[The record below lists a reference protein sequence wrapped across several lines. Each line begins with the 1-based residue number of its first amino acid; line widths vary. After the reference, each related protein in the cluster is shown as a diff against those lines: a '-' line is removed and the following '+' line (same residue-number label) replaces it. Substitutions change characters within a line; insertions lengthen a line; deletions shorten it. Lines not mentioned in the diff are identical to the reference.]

1 MAGGRKEARQWA
13 LQMLYQLDINPT
25 ELTELFDVF
34 FVEKK
39 YANRDRA
46 FAEKT
51 VRGVLKNLE
60 AIDKKVEEFT
70 PKWDMSRLG
79 GVDRNV
85 LRIAAYEMIY
95 CDDIPPVVSINEAVQ
110 NAKDYSGMES
120 GKFVNGV
127 LDELRKTLNRPAR
140 STYKTAEER
149 MKEQGD

>member
-25 ELTELFDVF
+25 EKEELFDGF
-34 FVEKK
+34 FADKK
-39 YANRDRA
+39 YANRDRG

-51 VRGVLKNLE
+51 VNGVLQNVGEL
-60 AIDKKVEEFT
+60 DKKVEEFT
-70 PKWDMSRLG
+70 PKWDMKRLG

-85 LRIAAYEMIY
+85 LRIAAYEMIF

-127 LDELRKTLNRPAR
+127 LDELRKTLDRPSR
-140 STYKTAEER
+140 TTYKTAEER
-149 MKEQGD
+149 MREQGD

>member
-13 LQMLYQLDINPT
+13 LQMLFQLDINPEET
-25 ELTELFDVF
+25 DVLFNDF
-34 FVEKK
+34 FADKK

-51 VRGVLKNLE
+51 VLGVLNNVD

-70 PKWDMSRLG
+70 PKWDMERLG

-85 LRIAAYEMIY
+85 LRIAAYEMLY

-127 LDELRKTLNRPAR
+127 LDELRKTLGRPAR
-140 STYKTAEER
+140 STYKPASER
-149 MKEQGD
+149 LKDKDD

>member
-13 LQMLYQLDINPT
+13 LQMLYQLDINPA
-25 ELTELFDVF
+25 EMTELFDDF
-34 FVEKK
+34 FEEKK

-51 VRGVLKNLE
+51 VRGVLKNVE

-70 PKWDMSRLG
+70 PKWDMDRLG

-127 LDELRKTLNRPAR
+127 LDELRKTLDRPAR
-140 STYKTAEER
+140 STYKSAEER
-149 MKEQGD
+149 IKERGD

>member
-13 LQMLYQLDINPT
+13 LQMLFQLDINPEET
-25 ELTELFDVF
+25 DVLFDTF
-34 FVEKK
+34 FKEMK

-51 VRGVLKNLE
+51 VLGVLKNLK
-60 AIDKKVEEFT
+60 AIDAKIVELT
-70 PKWDMSRLG
+70 PNWDMNRLG

-85 LRIAAYEMIY
+85 LRIAVCEMIH

-110 NAKDYSGMES
+110 NAKDFAGAES

-127 LDELRKTLNRPAR
+127 LDELRKTLDRPAR

-149 MKEQGD
+149 MQGLS

>member
-13 LQMLYQLDINPT
+13 LQMLFQLDINPEDT
-25 ELTELFDVF
+25 DVLFDDF
-34 FVEKK
+34 FEHKK

-51 VRGVLKNLE
+51 VTGVIDNCDAL
-60 AIDKKVEEFT
+60 DKKVEEFT
-70 PKWDMSRLG
+70 PKWDMNRLG

-95 CDDIPPVVSINEAVQ
+95 CDDIPPVVSINEAIE
-110 NAKDYSGMES
+110 NAKDYSGQES

-127 LDELRKTLNRPAR
+127 LDELRKTLDRPAR
-140 STYKTAEER
+140 STYKSAEER
-149 MKEQGD
+149 LKELND